1 MTIPFG
7 VMSFDELVQ
16 HVINTLSL
24 GSTYAL
30 LALGLAMVFS
40 ILGLVNFAHGELV
53 TVAGYTFYLLNERD
67 VPFLLQI
74 PVALLSAAIAAVLM
88 ERLAFRPLRGARFVT
103 LLFASFALSVI
114 IQNLFLALVSPRQK
128 GVPFPDQF
136 NGFFTVGGFSF
147 SNLQVI
153 TAASCIVALL
163 VLTLFLRR
171 SISGLGMLAAAQ
183 DFQVARLMGIPAN
196 RVIATAFAISGLLAG
211 IAAIFIVAN
220 RGTVEPAM
228 GFTPVLKAFIA
239 SVIGGLGSLSGAV
252 LGGFVLAFID
262 TGLNYSLPQN
272 LLQFRDAFTFSL
284 VILILLWRPEG
295 LMRGPAS
302 GQRT

>member
-1 MTIPFG
+1 MSGVPFG
-7 VMSFDELVQ
+7 ISASELGQ
-16 HVINTLSL
+16 HLVNALSL

-53 TVAGYTFYLLNERD
+53 TVAGYTFYLLSERD
-67 VPFLLQI
+67 VPFLIQV
-74 PVALLSAAIAAVLM
+74 PAALLAAMIAAVLM

-128 GVPFPDQF
+128 GVTFPDQF
-136 NGFFTVGGFSF
+136 NGFFTVGPFTL

-153 TAASCIVALL
+153 TAITCIVAL
-163 VLTLFLRR
+163 VALTVFLRR
-171 SISGLGMLAAAQ
+171 SIQGLGMLAAAQ
-183 DFQVARLMGIPAN
+183 DFAVARLMGVPAN

-220 RGTVEPAM
+220 RGTIEPGM
-228 GFTPVLKAFIA
+228 GFNPVLKAFIA

-252 LGGFVLAFID
+252 LGGFVLAFIEV
-262 TGLNYSLPQN
+262 GLEVVLPDGA
-272 LLQFRDAFTFSL
+272 LPFRDAFALLL
-284 VILILLWRPEG
+284 VIVILYVRPQG
-295 LMRGPAS
+295 LLARREE
-302 GQRT
+302 RT